1 MAKRSFSILRP
12 GADYLYRLRTPRRVH
27 AGRAALICGLL
38 TGLLLVLWNA
48 LDSWGGV
55 R

>member
-1 MAKRSFSILRP
+1 MSR
-12 GADYLYRLRTPRRVH
+12 DYLYRVPGPRLHPERV
-27 AGRAALICGLL
+27 ALVCFLL
-38 TGLLLVLWNA
+38 AGLLLVLWNA